1 MNRRT
6 LIMVLVLAGT
16 LFMDSCEGFL
26 DEGLEY
32 GSFMFWSNFD
42 GPPIDIS
49 IENSAVGTIT
59 AFYEESPACESA
71 GCVTVELGPGTYTY
85 EAVEQSNN
93 VNTPREWSGTITV
106 RANFCGK
113 LGLTQ

>member
-1 MNRRT
+1 MNRSRFF
-6 LIMVLVLAGT
+6 
-16 LFMDSCEGFL
+16 LFVMFTGMILLDSCEGFI
-26 DEGLEY
+26 DDDTEY
-32 GSFMFWSNFD
+32 GTFMFWSNFD

-59 AFYEESPACESA
+59 AFYEESPACESS
-71 GCVTVELGPGTYTY
+71 GCVTVELIPGIYRY
-85 EAVEQSNN
+85 EAAEQSNN